1 MKINSTIKPGKS
13 SSLGGFITGILFLI
27 FGIVLYSA
35 VIGDSDEAAVPVS
48 VFFLVW
54 TIGVFIMVIYFGRNL
69 FGKKGLPAVE
79 IECDVEKESADEQKP
94 ESAMERLRNLED
106 LKEANLITGDEY
118 KQKREEILK
127 SI

>member
-54 TIGVFIMVIYFGRNL
+54 TIGVFIMVIYFGRN
-69 FGKKGLPAVE
+69 FFSKKGLNAVE
-79 IECDVEKESADEQKP
+79 IECEVEKESTDEQQP
-94 ESAMERLRNLED
+94 
-106 LKEANLITGDEY
+106 
-118 KQKREEILK
+118 
-127 SI
+127 